1 MHFFCDLA
9 VTPLVIVN
17 TGVGGRGSDL
27 SLSGEQPLVEALEH
41 EGLEDENAQRRL
53 EVVDRRLQ
61 LVVRQLFDVDGAAEA
76 AEAAAAG
83 IGTSPGNGGSASEA
97 AEEAEGAA
105 ARKLLLARLLRHVLR
120 FGSRNDD
127 ANDQVSEWNG
137 RGRATEWRD
146 VV

>member
-127 ANDQVSEWNG
+127 ANDQVSEWTSG
-137 RGRATEWRD
+137 GVA
-146 VV
+146 

>member
-61 LVVRQLFDVDGAAEA
+61 LVVRQLFDVDGAAQA

-127 ANDQVSEWNG
+127 ANDQVSEWTSDG
-137 RGRATEWRD
+137 VA
-146 VV
+146 